1 MSMIMNGEFVRSDL
15 TKNAMG
21 GTESQAEALV
31 KYVDKKL
38 LSNFQIHV
46 SRVKENVVD
55 PKKTQIIWAHDLPGD
70 PEVAHLKNGGW
81 DAYDKLVFVSN
92 WQLQMYNAYLGV
104 PYSKSVVLQNAI
116 EPIPTHLKSSTNDGI
131 NLIYHTTPHRGLE
144 LLYPAF
150 NQLSKDFDNVHLD
163 VYSSFEMYGW
173 GVRDEEYKK
182 LFDLLK
188 AHPNVTYHG
197 FQPNEI
203 VRKALT
209 KAHIFVYPS
218 IWQETSCIALMEALS
233 AECLVV
239 HPNLAALPETAANWT
254 NMYQWHE
261 NPREHI
267 NVFYKTLY
275 ELVDKIVNEN
285 RLPVLSQSSYANRV
299 YGWDNRI
306 LQWKNFLES
315 F

>member
-1 MSMIMNGEFVRSDL
+1 MVEIVAGELIRNE
-15 TKNAMG
+15 TNKNAMG
-21 GTESQAEALV
+21 GTEMMAMGLQSRLPQE
-31 KYVDKKL
+31 L
-38 LSNFQIHV
+38 LKDFQIIN
-46 SRVKENVVD
+46 SRPREIRD
-55 PKKTQIIWAHDLPGD
+55 DLKTILVCHDLPGD

-116 EPIPTHLKSSTNDGI
+116 EPIPTHLKSSIDDGI

-144 LLYPAF
+144 LLYPVF

-163 VYSSFEMYGW
+163 VYSSFEMYGL

-182 LFDLLK
+182 LFDLLRS
-188 AHPNVTYHG
+188 HPNITYHG
-197 FQPNEI
+197 FQPNEV

-267 NVFYKTLY
+267 DVFYKTLY

-306 LQWKNFLES
+306 PQWKNFLES